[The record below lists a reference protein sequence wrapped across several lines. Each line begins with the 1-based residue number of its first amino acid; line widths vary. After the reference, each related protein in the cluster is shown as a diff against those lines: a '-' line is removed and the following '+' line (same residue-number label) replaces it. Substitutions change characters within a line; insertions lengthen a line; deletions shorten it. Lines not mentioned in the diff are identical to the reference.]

1 MNTQIAEGSLKDLK
15 GSLKQT
21 WSKLTDDDLLQ
32 LEGGMDQ
39 VVGKIQKAYGMTKE
53 KASEEF
59 EKFKT
64 QNTKY
69 FRDGRDSINNTKE
82 KAMSTAS
89 QLNGHL
95 DANKLKN
102 KASHMIEED
111 IMEPTREY
119 LERARDMSTHFV
131 DRTTTT
137 VKENPGYAILGAAT
151 IGFLAGAYFFRRK

>member
-89 QLNGHL
+89 QLTGQFDTN
-95 DANKLKN
+95 
-102 KASHMIEED
+102 
-111 IMEPTREY
+111 
-119 LERARDMSTHFV
+119 
-131 DRTTTT
+131 
-137 VKENPGYAILGAAT
+137 
-151 IGFLAGAYFFRRK
+151 